1 MLLRTKA
8 LPDCGGIVATIL
20 VTMTADQV
28 ESGQGYA
35 TTCHGDLIP
44 VRRILDLALDSQILP
59 VLFDP
64 TGGVMSYGRTR
75 RLAPPGLRLALY
87 ARDGGCTFP
96 DCDRPPQWTQ
106 ANHCIPWADGGDTSI
121 DNLALACGL
130 HHREY
135 VNAEG
140 HVTVHPDANKK
151 RGLDLYHLAT
161 DLHAQGVG
169 LPLLLRFSD
178 ILKSRIEALSGQF
191 TTAIKEFG
199 YEGSYTTVYPVKVN
213 QQRHVV
219 QEIVEFGAPYGVGL
233 ECGSKPELQAVL
245 GLNEDTR
252 HLIVC
257 NGYKDEEYMRLALMG
272 QKLGH
277 TVMVVLEQLN
287 ELDVLLKVADEMGVE
302 PTAGVRIKLAT
313 EGSGRW
319 AKSGGER
326 SKFGLSAVELMRLLN
341 ELERRGRKDVLK
353 LVHFHLGSQITD
365 IRHVK
370 AGLEEIS
377 RYYAELRGMGFDI
390 THVDVGGGLGVDYDG
405 SRSTRSASVN
415 YTMREY
421 ASDVVYT
428 IGTACRTEELPMP
441 HIISESGRALT
452 AHHALLLVNVTE
464 VESLVEPAPPP
475 LREDPHPLLR
485 EMAENLE
492 ALNPERIEEIFHD
505 AVFAKERTQ
514 EYFASGVFSLRD
526 KADAEQ
532 LYLATLHALQQAIG
546 EDKTPFPEI
555 VAHIDSAL
563 VDRYFCNFS
572 VFQSLP
578 DHWAIDQLFPDHAH
592 PPAAGAAEPA
602 GHAPGHDL
610 RLRRGDRPLRRR
622 AEGEALA
629 RAAPGHEGE
638 PYILGIFLTGAYQ
651 EILGDLHNLFGDT
664 NAVHVRLTEQG
675 YEVTDLVH
683 GDTVTEVLNYVQF
696 HASDL
701 LATFR
706 RKVANAK
713 GLSRQEANSFIAD
726 FVAGLEGYT
735 YLEEDVAGRL
745 GATPPCPRTS
755 PSAGSPR
762 WDPPAS
768 SCRPALGPPRC
779 PSAAGA

>member
-1 MLLRTKA
+1 LSRCRHDAFHDCRFPLQLPLR
-8 LPDCGGIVATIL
+8 PQQEFDI
-20 VTMTADQV
+20 
-28 ESGQGYA
+28 A
-35 TTCHGDLIP
+35 TT
-44 VRRILDLALDSQILP
+44 V
-59 VLFDP
+59 
-64 TGGVMSYGRTR
+64 
-75 RLAPPGLRLALY
+75 APPTWTVKDAEKLYNMSGWGLGYFRIN
-87 ARDGGCTFP
+87 P
-96 DCDRPPQWTQ
+96 D
-106 ANHCIPWADGGDTSI
+106 
-121 DNLALACGL
+121 
-130 HHREY
+130 
-135 VNAEG
+135 G
-140 HVTVHPDANKK
+140 HVTVHPDANRK

-178 ILKSRIEALSGQF
+178 ILKSRIEALSGEF
-191 TTAIKEFG
+191 SNAIKEFG

-272 QKLGH
+272 QQLGH

-287 ELDVLLKVADEMGVE
+287 ELDVLLKVADEMGVAS
-302 PTAGVRIKLAT
+302 TAGVRIKLAT

-326 SKFGLSAVELMRLLN
+326 SKFGLSAVELMRLLD
-341 ELERRGRKDVLK
+341 ELERRGRKNILK

-390 THVDVGGGLGVDYDG
+390 SHVDVGGGLGVDYDG

-452 AHHALLLVNVTE
+452 AHHALLLVDVTD
-464 VESLVEPAPPP
+464 VESLVEPAPTV
-475 LREDPHPLLR
+475 LREDPHPLLQ

-492 ALNPERIEEIFHD
+492 ALNPERIEEVFHD
-505 AVFAKERTQ
+505 AIFAKERTQ

-546 EDKTPFPEI
+546 DDRTSFPEI
-555 VAHIDSAL
+555 TAHIDAAL

-578 DHWAIDQLFPDHAH
+578 DHWAIDQLFPIMPIHRLSE
-592 PPAAGAAEPA
+592 PPT
-602 GHAPGHDL
+602 
-610 RLRRGDRPLRRR
+610 RRGTLQDMTCDSDGVIDRFVGGRKGKPSL
-622 AEGEALA
+622 ELH
-629 RAAPGHEGE
+629 PVHEGE

-664 NAVHVRLTEQG
+664 NAVHVRLTDQG

-735 YLEEDVAGRL
+735 YLEEDVERE
-745 GATPPCPRTS
+745 
-755 PSAGSPR
+755 
-762 WDPPAS
+762 
-768 SCRPALGPPRC
+768 
-779 PSAAGA
+779 